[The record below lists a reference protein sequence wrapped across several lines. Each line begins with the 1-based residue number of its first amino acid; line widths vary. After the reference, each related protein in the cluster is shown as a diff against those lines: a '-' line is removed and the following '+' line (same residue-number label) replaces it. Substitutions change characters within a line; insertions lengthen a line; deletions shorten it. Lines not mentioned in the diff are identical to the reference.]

1 MANNSFHFLPVD
13 MFFTVDIPSTMR
25 YPKLNW
31 LFSLIKYLGSV
42 FQTVELGKARVT
54 DNYREIFKISNL
66 IRI

>member
-1 MANNSFHFLPVD
+1 MAKNSFHFLPVD
-13 MFFTVDIPSTMR
+13 MVFTVDIPSTMR

-31 LFSLIKYLGSV
+31 IFSYNKYLGSV

-54 DNYREIFKISNL
+54 DNYREIFKIYNL